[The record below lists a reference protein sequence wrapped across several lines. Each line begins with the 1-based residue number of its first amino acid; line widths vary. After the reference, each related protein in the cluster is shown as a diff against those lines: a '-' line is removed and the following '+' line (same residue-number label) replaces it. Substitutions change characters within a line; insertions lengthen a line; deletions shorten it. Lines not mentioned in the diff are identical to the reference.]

1 MQHDDR
7 RGTQRPRLL
16 LETGVRPVAIA
27 AKPRTQQ
34 LFVANQEDPFLTYVD
49 VAAGSAAPSE
59 DIGSG
64 SFSVVYHQ
72 EIDAV
77 VVATLAGAVAALD
90 PRVGR
95 VLRTS
100 AVYDEPLMVHP
111 HSDTAVILTCWR
123 RVCLFDVNLF
133 QVRREVAME
142 GTPVRVLGLG
152 GGRVVVHSYGRTVRA
167 DDILSIVDID
177 AGMVVTQAPIARS
190 VRSLAVD
197 RGLCRIF
204 ATIDP
209 SGELRVFD
217 FDLRLLSSY
226 MVGDNPVELAL
237 IDAGS
242 TLCVDRDQSITFMDP
257 LSMHILNV
265 LPRVYGWV
273 RLEYDASAAV
283 LYVMNLSTL
292 SIEVIDLHLREVVAT
307 MSSGIERTGLT
318 VEGAT
323 LFDQENRTLIIASAG
338 SSDSTG
344 RYLGKGI
351 VMVFDALQS

>member
-49 VAAGSAAPSE
+49 VATGSAAPSE

-64 SFSVVYHQ
+64 SFSVVYHP
-72 EIDAV
+72 ETDAV
-77 VVATLAGAVAALD
+77 IVATLAGAVAALD
-90 PRVGR
+90 PHVGR

-100 AVYDEPLMVHP
+100 TVYDGPLMVHP
-111 HSDTAVILTCWR
+111 HSDTAVILTYWGR
-123 RVCLFDVNLF
+123 LCLFDVNLF

-142 GTPVRVLGLG
+142 GTPARVLGLG
-152 GGRVVVHSYGRTVRA
+152 GGRIVVHSDGRTVRT

-177 AGMVVTQAPIARS
+177 SGVVVAQLPLARF
-190 VRSLAVD
+190 VRALIVD
-197 RGLCRIF
+197 RERHRIL

-209 SGELRVFD
+209 SGELLVFD
-217 FDLRLLSSY
+217 FDLRLLSSH
-226 MVGDNPVELAL
+226 MVGEKPVELAFV
-237 IDAGS
+237 DAGS
-242 TLCVDRDQSITFMDP
+242 VLCIGSHGSIAFVDP
-257 LSMHILNV
+257 LSMHTLTV
-265 LPRVYGWV
+265 LPRASGWG
-273 RLEYDASAAV
+273 EFAYDASAAI

-292 SIEVIDLHLREVVAT
+292 SIDVIDLHLREVVTT

-351 VMVFDALQS
+351 VIVFDALHT